1 MTPELEVVVAG
12 LHTTVQDL
20 GRIGFQDVGLPASG
34 PLDRISLRLANA
46 LVGNPTGTP
55 ALEMLLQGPTFA
67 VLADSVRV
75 ALVGGNADI
84 EIGSDRLRVVP
95 GGRSVRLERGELF
108 RVRGFGDS
116 VCAYLAIEGG
126 PNISPLL
133 GSASTYVR
141 GGIGGFHGRPLRQGD
156 RLPLALATVDVRDE
170 HALSR
175 PLDLALEQPVRV
187 VLGPQRDYFTDD
199 AVATLLSSDYV
210 ISNQADRM
218 GYRLDGPTL
227 VHAKGY
233 NIVSDGTV
241 VGAIQ
246 VPGSGQPIVLMV
258 DNQTTGGYPKIA
270 TVISADVPVVGRRKP
285 GRTIRFVAVDVQDA
299 LRWRKEQEASIRRDI
314 ENLRRVAKTGEINLT
329 ALYTENLISG
339 VTSAYD

>member
-1 MTPELEVVVAG
+1 MTPELEVIAPG
-12 LHTTVQDL
+12 LHTTVQDA

-46 LVGNPTGTP
+46 LVGNAPGMP
-55 ALEMLLQGPTFA
+55 ALEMLLQGPTLA
-67 VLADSVRV
+67 VLADSARI
-75 ALVGGNADI
+75 AIVGGDADI
-84 EIGSDRLRVVP
+84 AIGSDRARVIP
-95 GGRSVRLERGELF
+95 AGRSVRLVRGDVF

-126 PNISPLL
+126 PDIAPLL

-141 GGIGGFHGRPLRQGD
+141 SGIGGFHGRALRPGD
-156 RLPLALATVDVRDE
+156 RVPLTLAAVDVRDE

-175 PLDLALEQPVRV
+175 PVDLELEQPVRV

-210 ISNQADRM
+210 ISSEADRM
-218 GYRLDGPTL
+218 GYRLEGPAL
-227 VHAKGY
+227 AHAKGY

-246 VPGSGQPIVLMV
+246 VPGSGQPIILMV

-270 TVISADVPVVGRRKP
+270 TVISADIPVVGRRKP
-285 GRTIRFVAVDVQDA
+285 GRAIRFVAVDVPAA
-299 LRWRKEQEASIRRDI
+299 LRLRTEQEAAIRRDI
-314 ENLRRVAKTGEINLT
+314 ENFRRVAKIGEIDLA
-329 ALYTENLISG
+329 ALYTENLVSG
-339 VTSAYD
+339 VASALD

>member
-1 MTPELEVVVAG
+1 MTPELEVIAPG

-46 LVGNPTGTP
+46 LVGNPPGAP

-75 ALVGGNADI
+75 GLVGGNADI
-84 EIGSDRLRVVP
+84 EIVSDHVRGIPV
-95 GGRSVRLERGELF
+95 GRSVRLVRGEVF
-108 RVRGFGDS
+108 RVRGSGS
-116 VCAYLAIEGG
+116 SLCAYLAIEGG

-141 GGIGGFHGRPLRQGD
+141 GGIGGFHGRALRQGD
-156 RLPLALATVDVRDE
+156 RMPLALAAVDVRDE

-175 PLDLALEQPVRV
+175 PLDLALDQPVRV
-187 VLGPQRDYFTDD
+187 MLGPQLDYFTDA

-218 GYRLDGPTL
+218 GYRLDGPAL
-227 VHAKGY
+227 AHAKGY

-246 VPGSGQPIVLMV
+246 VPGSGQPIILMV

-270 TVISADVPVVGRRKP
+270 TVISADIPVVGRRKP
-285 GRTIRFVAVDVQDA
+285 GQAIRFVAVDVQDA
-299 LRWRKEQEASIRRDI
+299 LRLRREQEAAVRKDI
-314 ENLRRVAKTGEINLT
+314 ENLRRVAKTGEIDLT

-339 VTSAYD
+339 VASAFD